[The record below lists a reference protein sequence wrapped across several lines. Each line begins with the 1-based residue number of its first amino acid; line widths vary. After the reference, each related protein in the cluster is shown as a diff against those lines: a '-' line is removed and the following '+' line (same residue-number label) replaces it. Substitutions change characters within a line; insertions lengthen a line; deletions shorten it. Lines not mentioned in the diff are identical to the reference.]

1 MARSC
6 IKVKLNRND
15 SMLKVN
21 MLKAYKHIKTAQ
33 NFISVQPRIIK
44 KSSKWS
50 PMQISKLIFIKYDL
64 LLKRI
69 FTHTIVKS
77 IKTSDGNDLC

>member
-6 IKVKLNRND
+6 IKVILNRND

-21 MLKAYKHIKTAQ
+21 VLKAYKHIKAAQ
-33 NFISVQPRIIK
+33 NFHSVQPRIIK
-44 KSSKWS
+44 KSKKWFA
-50 PMQISKLIFIKYDL
+50 MQVSELIFIKQDL

-69 FTHTIVKS
+69 FTQTIAQSV
-77 IKTSDGNDLC
+77 